1 MLTEG
6 KALFIYLWLALDGE
20 NRMRD
25 RLFLSG
31 IGIVSF
37 LVLLSVGFILLGRN
51 VQTTGDFNASA
62 LPALNAFLNGTSAIL
77 LTAGYLF
84 IRRKK
89 KTAHKFCM
97 LMAFGTSSLF
107 LVSYLIYHY
116 QVGSVPFLGQGLIR
130 LIYLAL
136 LISHIILAAVIV
148 PLALTT
154 IYRAWSENFDKHV
167 RIARWTLPLWLYV
180 SLTGVIVYWL
190 LYWLY
195 PKP

>member
-1 MLTEG
+1 T
-6 KALFIYLWLALDGE
+6 
-20 NRMRD
+20 
-25 RLFLSG
+25 
-31 IGIVSF
+31 
-37 LVLLSVGFILLGRN
+37 VGYF
-51 VQTTGDFNASA
+51 
-62 LPALNAFLNGTSAIL
+62 
-77 LTAGYLF
+77 F

-97 LMAFGTSSLF
+97 LTAFGTSSLF

-154 IYRAWSENFDKHV
+154 IYRAWSENFDNHV

-180 SLTGVIVYWL
+180 SLTGVIVYWM

-195 PKP
+195 PQL